1 MQHLHYW
8 SESLDRVH
16 LQLLC
21 VAWGKKKWM
30 TKYILDILYI
40 NHGPSQI
47 PLYMIARASTESLS
61 MSGAEFDIE
70 MSSVAK
76 LADVI
81 YGRRLVPSTIDEI
94 ARSEPHR
101 EAFQIPCS
109 DQPTDGWSVVTFR
122 DYANAVNLRAHSIVE
137 SCGSPFEDVFPTLA
151 YVGPQD
157 ARYLVFLVAAVK
169 AGYKALFI
177 SQRNSQEGQLSLFS
191 NTDCS
196 TIFCPESYLPVVEPW
211 SLTRQMRVIQVDDL
225 STWFPKED
233 ITHFPFDRS
242 FEQAEWDPLCVLHT
256 SGSTGLPKPVTVKHG
271 MIAISDAVHN
281 LGEWEGYTHWV
292 RAWVEKSKRQFVP
305 MPLFHGAGMY
315 AFLMNVIWW
324 KRPIVLGLAGRPL
337 TADLVIE
344 CLSHLDV
351 ESALLPPS
359 ILEDMSYDDRGV
371 DSLRELKLVL
381 IGGGLTTAISIF
393 LQALTLNAGAPAKE
407 VGDSLVTKGVQILN
421 MLNST
426 EFTPFPVYFQPNLS
440 LWQYLL
446 FNPDLFGCDWRSA
459 GEDAYE
465 LVIAR
470 KEKHPGMQGFFYTFP
485 DLDEFST
492 RDLYKP
498 HPTLP
503 HHWIH
508 HGRADNVIMF
518 SNGEKLNPVA
528 IEEIVQGHPQV
539 KGALVV
545 GTNRFQPG
553 LLVEPFTPPRN
564 EEEGSQLLDH
574 VWSYVEKANAEASA
588 HGQISRDLV
597 ALSPERNPF
606 FAVERG
612 LSSGQQ
618 LSRVWRMKSKSFT
631 LRQKEHLLSMW
642 KR

>member
-1 MQHLHYW
+1 
-8 SESLDRVH
+8 
-16 LQLLC
+16 
-21 VAWGKKKWM
+21 
-30 TKYILDILYI
+30 
-40 NHGPSQI
+40 
-47 PLYMIARASTESLS
+47 
-61 MSGAEFDIE
+61 
-70 MSSVAK
+70 
-76 LADVI
+76 
-81 YGRRLVPSTIDEI
+81 
-94 ARSEPHR
+94 
-101 EAFQIPCS
+101 
-109 DQPTDGWSVVTFR
+109 
-122 DYANAVNLRAHSIVE
+122 
-137 SCGSPFEDVFPTLA
+137 
-151 YVGPQD
+151 
-157 ARYLVFLVAAVK
+157 
-169 AGYKALFI
+169 
-177 SQRNSQEGQLSLFS
+177 
-191 NTDCS
+191 
-196 TIFCPESYLPVVEPW
+196 
-211 SLTRQMRVIQVDDL
+211 
-225 STWFPKED
+225 
-233 ITHFPFDRS
+233 
-242 FEQAEWDPLCVLHT
+242 
-256 SGSTGLPKPVTVKHG
+256 
-271 MIAISDAVHN
+271 
-281 LGEWEGYTHWV
+281 
-292 RAWVEKSKRQFVP
+292 
-305 MPLFHGAGMY
+305 
-315 AFLMNVIWW
+315 MN
-324 KRPIVLGLAGRPL
+324 R
-337 TADLVIE
+337 
-344 CLSHLDV
+344 
-351 ESALLPPS
+351 
-359 ILEDMSYDDRGV
+359 
-371 DSLRELKLVL
+371 
-381 IGGGLTTAISIF
+381 
-393 LQALTLNAGAPAKE
+393 
-407 VGDSLVTKGVQILN
+407 
-421 MLNST
+421 
-426 EFTPFPVYFQPNLS
+426 FTPFPVYFQPNLS